1 MVEVSR
7 LGGGQ
12 EDDHLSQR
20 PAKYRPH
27 RPHRSH
33 GADFQ
38 GLRAGGTIVG
48 YRLPVDRYRPLSKVP
63 SAYRPRKNAAFCG
76 FCSSLLVMAVGA
88 VGILVSFP
96 DCLLSLSVYP
106 SAGATAMHLA
116 SNYIHSYRCCP
127 SG

>member
-48 YRLPVDRYRPLSKVP
+48 YRPPVDRYRPLSKLP
-63 SAYRPRKNAAFCG
+63 SAYRPRKNVAFCG
-76 FCSSLLVMAVGA
+76 SFFLDLNPAVDA
-88 VGILVSFP
+88 VGILTSFP
-96 DCLLSLSVYP
+96 DGLLSLSV
-106 SAGATAMHLA
+106 SFCRGNIDALGQ
-116 SNYIHSYRCCP
+116 
-127 SG
+127 